1 MRQARDTGSG
11 AGKVDRQKG
20 HAILGG
26 SMTVLV
32 NLENITWMP
41 SLVTFSPDQ
50 PKRRSCCLY

>member
-20 HAILGG
+20 HAILEG

-32 NLENITWMP
+32 NLENITWVP
-41 SLVTFSPDQ
+41 SLVTFSSDRQ
-50 PKRRSCCLY
+50 QRRSCCLY